1 MPDRIDYKVNITDE
15 IQYEALES
23 DAVDWANRII
33 SFTNTELAAEEMN
46 RKVKIAGF
54 DVKEKAKDLEEFYI
68 GVSKSI

>member
-1 MPDRIDYKVNITDE
+1 MHCLRQNRL
-15 IQYEALES
+15 Q
-23 DAVDWANRII
+23 ANRII
-33 SFTNTELAAEEMN
+33 SFTNTELDAEEMN